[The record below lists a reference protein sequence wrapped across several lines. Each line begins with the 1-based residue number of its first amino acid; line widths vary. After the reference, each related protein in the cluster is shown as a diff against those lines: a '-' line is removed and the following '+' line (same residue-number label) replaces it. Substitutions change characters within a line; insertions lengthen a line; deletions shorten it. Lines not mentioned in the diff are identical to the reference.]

1 MNVLVEDLNKLQTDG
16 ITISCFSSRI
26 YFVFSSVCGDNLASN
41 EVGDFQKS
49 FSSGSF
55 CRHCFIIYEQKHIP
69 LTDISF
75 VPRTRLKHDMIL
87 NQVVL
92 NNGRQIIQG
101 IKGHNR
107 VKFVDQRTKLI
118 LNFNEQRA
126 DKHAATVDVS
136 NSTSPLVQPYDEL
149 EKNDIPNS
157 FDANENIETN
167 SRASTTDPD
176 SSSNFPLNHDA
187 DIHSKAILPDD
198 YEGPNLTIRMEEYI
212 EQNHIS
218 KFNPHT
224 KMRRELLSSIFDDV
238 TKSHQLL

>member
-1 MNVLVEDLNKLQTDG
+1 MIHHLIHAEEVPVFCEVHYILNIVGKWFVIAETLDTVAFNEKLWSYEVEFTGKLIKIDMEHCFNIYPHCLDMYVIEQTNYINVLT
-16 ITISCFSSRI
+16 
-26 YFVFSSVCGDNLASN
+26 
-41 EVGDFQKS
+41 
-49 FSSGSF
+49 
-55 CRHCFIIYEQKHIP
+55 H
-69 LTDISF
+69 
-75 VPRTRLKHDMIL
+75 
-87 NQVVL
+87 
-92 NNGRQIIQG
+92 
-101 IKGHNR
+101 R

>member
-101 IKGHNR
+101 IKGHNDLTLFHVYIILR
-107 VKFVDQRTKLI
+107 EIISYIYANPIRKSWLPYSDGLYKQFYSLMIELLPDYATPKVHFITESPRSIEMDGLPI
-118 LNFNEQRA
+118 LN
-126 DKHAATVDVS
+126 S
-136 NSTSPLVQPYDEL
+136 C
-149 EKNDIPNS
+149 
-157 FDANENIETN
+157 
-167 SRASTTDPD
+167 
-176 SSSNFPLNHDA
+176 
-187 DIHSKAILPDD
+187 
-198 YEGPNLTIRMEEYI
+198 IRFE
-212 EQNHIS
+212 S
-218 KFNPHT
+218 
-224 KMRRELLSSIFDDV
+224 
-238 TKSHQLL
+238 

>member
-1 MNVLVEDLNKLQTDG
+1 
-16 ITISCFSSRI
+16 
-26 YFVFSSVCGDNLASN
+26 
-41 EVGDFQKS
+41 
-49 FSSGSF
+49 
-55 CRHCFIIYEQKHIP
+55 
-69 LTDISF
+69 
-75 VPRTRLKHDMIL
+75 
-87 NQVVL
+87 
-92 NNGRQIIQG
+92 
-101 IKGHNR
+101 R

-176 SSSNFPLNHDA
+176 SSSNFPLNDDA
-187 DIHSKAILPDD
+187 DIHSRAILPDD

-212 EQNHIS
+212 EQNH
-218 KFNPHT
+218 
-224 KMRRELLSSIFDDV
+224 
-238 TKSHQLL
+238 